1 MIPKPTNGPRMINLS
16 ISYYACD
23 EDRHESDTSTKH
35 QRVNSRGDP
44 MIHSLALR
52 ACM

>member
-1 MIPKPTNGPRMINLS
+1 MAIRDTLEGY
-16 ISYYACD
+16 SYYPGNK
-23 EDRHESDTSTKH
+23 DRHESDTSTKR
-35 QRVNSRGDP
+35 QRVNSRGDQ